1 MKVTLP
7 FQWNKIGKDRLVL
20 LLLFGLLLLV
30 VVIPVDTV
38 EQATKQN
45 TEMEIMESEQSSG
58 QKSIL
63 AGNKSKVSATSDS
76 GLMEPYSESTQ
87 YAEWIAKKLEE
98 VLSVTDGVG
107 KVKVLVTLKNS
118 TEKVVEKDNPNE
130 RKNVYE
136 TDSEGGSRNTMELSN
151 EITTVYT
158 VDENGNQVPL
168 IVSENAPKIEGILV
182 AAQGGGNETIKVHI
196 IEAIEAL
203 FGIEPHKI
211 KVVKMKQD

>member
-30 VVIPVDTV
+30 VVIPTDAFDKVA
-38 EQATKQN
+38 EG
-45 TEMEIMESEQSSG
+45 SG
-58 QKSIL
+58 QSD
-63 AGNKSKVSATSDS
+63 GMEYSRENGQMSDS
-76 GLMEPYSESTQ
+76 VRAGEKESDVFQGEVTELYSESTR
-87 YAEWIAKKLEE
+87 YAEILEAKLEE
-98 VLSVTDGVG
+98 VLRVTEGVG
-107 KVKVLVTLKNS
+107 NVRVLVTLKNS
-118 TEKVVEKDNPNE
+118 TQKVVEKDNPND
-130 RKNVYE
+130 RKNIYE

-151 EITTVYT
+151 KIATVYT

-168 IVSENAPKIEGILV
+168 VVSENAPDIEGVLV
-182 AAQGGGNETIKVHI
+182 VAQGGGNETIKVHI

-211 KVVKMKQD
+211 KVVKMKQE